1 MHKSK
6 ISNHCFAP
14 LSLPTSRL
22 LILGSYPGVRSLE
35 EIQYYAHPRNVFWD
49 IMSEVIGFD
58 RKFRYL
64 ERAAALQHAGIAL
77 WDVLYSCK
85 RSGSLDSKIES
96 PSIVINDFD
105 SFFSDHQMIKAIVFN
120 GAKAEKE
127 FRKRVIPA
135 VADLVGSKQLLRL
148 PSTSPAMA
156 SMDYA
161 KKLESWRVIKDYLLI
176 EK

>member
-1 MHKSK
+1 MHRRE

-49 IMSEVIGFD
+49 IMSEVVGFE
-58 RKFRYL
+58 RNLGYL

-105 SFFSDHQMIKAIVFN
+105 SFFSEHQMIKAIAFN
-120 GAKAEKE
+120 GVKAEQE

-135 VADLVGSKQLLRL
+135 VAGLVGPKQLLRL

-161 KKLESWRVIKDYLLI
+161 KKLESWRALKEYLL
-176 EK
+176 